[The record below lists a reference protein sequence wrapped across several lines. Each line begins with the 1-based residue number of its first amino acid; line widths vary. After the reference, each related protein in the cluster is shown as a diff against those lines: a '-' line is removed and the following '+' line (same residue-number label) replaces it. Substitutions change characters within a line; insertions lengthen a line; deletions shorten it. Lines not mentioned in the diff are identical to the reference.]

1 VTDVALATQ
10 SEHSARPDDHSP
22 TLDDLVSV
30 EEAARIAGRCERTI
44 RRAYREGSLTAY
56 RDGNGR
62 AVHIRY
68 GDLREW
74 MMARKAA
81 APREQA
87 VPIERPTGQVR
98 HRKHS
103 RGRGKS
109 SENLKLLR
117 VARQKR
123 DRGL

>member
-1 VTDVALATQ
+1 MTNVALAMQ
-10 SEHSARPDDHSP
+10 SEHSADADNHSP
-22 TLDDLVSV
+22 TLDDLISV
-30 EEAARIAGRCERTI
+30 EEAAKIAGRCERTI

-62 AVHIRY
+62 GVHIRY

-74 MMARKAA
+74 MMAQKAT
-81 APREQA
+81 APREQV

-117 VARQKR
+117 AARQKR
-123 DRGL
+123 D